1 MEQTKTIN
9 PDAYLG
15 IKLEEEE
22 AIILQKFEDDTRERA
37 RLVGK
42 LISEDSSDEKVAVAL
57 IRCAIAFMSS
67 ARGDVLYLSAKDV
80 ESFDALLSNIF
91 KKADSYIKECSE
103 LYCRIYSRCKDQK
116 MSDMVDDEN
125 RKKISAIA
133 EEETDKYYAEKKD
146 NDPEAD

>member
-67 ARGDVLYLSAKDV
+67 ARGDVLYSSAKDV
-80 ESFDALLSNIF
+80 ESFDTLLSNIF
-91 KKADSYIKECSE
+91 KKANVYIKECSE

-116 MSDMVDDEN
+116 MSNMVDDEN

-133 EEETDKYYAEKKD
+133 EEETEKYYAEKKD